1 MLATNLNQRNAVQTL
16 DWITLSIFLSLVIIG
31 WIMIYAVGYG
41 NTGYPQD
48 LGEFMFQTQIGRQ
61 TIWLGISSIAFLLL
75 MTVDWQIWRTVAYF
89 IYIVGLIFL
98 LLVPFFGKEIN
109 GQKAWFAFGWFTFQ
123 PAELAKF
130 GTALAI
136 SSYLNSST
144 TRLQTLQSQVIAMG
158 IFLLPAALIMLQP
171 DTGSALVFMSF
182 FVVLYREG
190 FSPVPYL
197 IGFIMAV
204 LFVLTFIYEPFY
216 VSLVMI
222 GLTTAIFINQFK
234 FNRTYWWMAYFA
246 TAATI
251 VAGLFYQMNWWIWLS
266 NVVICF
272 AIGYWHYSRNKIRG
286 NSAILFGL
294 FLCSG
299 FSFTTNY
306 LTNNV
311 LQDHQRT
318 RIKVWLKPEQCDP
331 RGELYNVLQSKMA
344 IGGGG
349 FSGKGFLEGTMTKL
363 NYVPEQSTDF
373 IFCTIGEE
381 QGFVG
386 SALVIFLF
394 VALLYRIINIAERQ
408 RSNFSRYYAYCLAGI
423 LFVHFAINIGMTM
436 GFFPIIGIPLP
447 FISKGG
453 TSLLSFTAMMAVL
466 LKLDSNRY
474 SV

>member
-1 MLATNLNQRNAVQTL
+1 MLATTQRNGQVQTL

-31 WIMIYAVGYG
+31 WLMIYAVGYG

-48 LGEFMFQTQIGRQ
+48 LGDFMFQTQIGRQ
-61 TIWLGISSIAFLLL
+61 SIWMVISAIAFLLL
-75 MTVDWQIWRTVAYF
+75 MTVDWQFWRTIAYF
-89 IYIVGLIFL
+89 VYIVGLIML
-98 LLVPFFGKEIN
+98 LLVPFFGKEIH
-109 GQKAWFAFGWFTFQ
+109 GQRAWFGFGWFTFQ

-130 GTALAI
+130 GTALAL
-136 SSYLNSST
+136 SNYLNSST
-144 TRLQTLQSQVIAMG
+144 TRLQTPQSQFLAMAV
-158 IFLLPAALIMLQP
+158 FLFPAALIMLQP

-190 FSPVPYL
+190 FSPVPYI
-197 IGFIMAV
+197 IGFVMAA
-204 LFVLTFIYEPFY
+204 LFILTFIYEPFY

-222 GLTTAIFINQFK
+222 ALTMAIFINEFK
-234 FNRTYWWMAYFA
+234 FNRFYWRIAYMAIIGAIFLGLSYQYNWWVWW
-246 TAATI
+246 ATI
-251 VAGLFYQMNWWIWLS
+251 TT
-266 NVVICF
+266 CF
-272 AIGYWHYSRNKIRG
+272 SLGYWHYSRNKIRSNLG
-286 NSAILFGL
+286 VLGGL
-294 FLCSG
+294 FLCTI

-311 LQDHQRT
+311 LQEHQRT
-318 RIKVWLKPEQCDP
+318 RIKVWLKPQECDP

-349 FSGKGFLEGTMTKL
+349 LAGKGFLEGTMTKL

-381 QGFVG
+381 QGFIG
-386 SALVIFLF
+386 STILILLF
-394 VALLYRIINIAERQ
+394 IGLLYRIIDIAERQ
-408 RSNFSRYYAYCLAGI
+408 RSNFSRYYAYCVLGI

-453 TSLLSFTAMMAVL
+453 TSLLGFTAMMAVL

>member
-1 MLATNLNQRNAVQTL
+1 MLATTQRNGQIQPL

-31 WIMIYAVGYG
+31 WLMIYAVGYG

-61 TIWLGISSIAFLLL
+61 TIWMVISSIAFLLL
-75 MTVDWQIWRTVAYF
+75 MTVDWQFWRTIAYF
-89 IYIVGLIFL
+89 VYVVGLIML
-98 LLVPFFGKEIN
+98 LLVPFFGKEIH
-109 GQKAWFAFGWFTFQ
+109 GQRAWFGFGWFTFQ

-130 GTALAI
+130 GTALAL
-136 SSYLNSST
+136 SNYLNSST
-144 TRLQTLQSQVIAMG
+144 TRLQTPQSQFLAMA
-158 IFLLPAALIMLQP
+158 IFLFPAALIMLQP

-190 FSPVPYL
+190 FSAVPYL
-197 IGFIMAV
+197 IGFVMAA
-204 LFVLTFIYEPFY
+204 LFILTFIYEPFY

-222 GLTTAIFINQFK
+222 AMTMAIFINEFK
-234 FNRTYWWMAYFA
+234 FNRFYWRIAYVAIVGFIFLGISYQFNWWVWW
-246 TAATI
+246 ATI
-251 VAGLFYQMNWWIWLS
+251 LT
-266 NVVICF
+266 CF
-272 AIGYWHYSRNKIRG
+272 SLGYWHYSRNKIRSNLG
-286 NSAILFGL
+286 ILMGL
-294 FLCSG
+294 FLCTI
-299 FSFTTNY
+299 FSFITNY

-311 LQDHQRT
+311 LQEHQRI
-318 RIKVWLKPEQCDP
+318 RIKVWLKPEECDP

-349 FSGKGFLEGTMTKL
+349 LTGKGFLEGTMTKL

-381 QGFVG
+381 QGFIG
-386 SALVIFLF
+386 STVLILLF
-394 VALLYRIINIAERQ
+394 VGLLYRIVDIAERQ
-408 RSNFSRYYAYCLAGI
+408 RSNFSRYYAYCVLGI

-453 TSLLSFTAMMAVL
+453 TSLLGFTAMMAVL